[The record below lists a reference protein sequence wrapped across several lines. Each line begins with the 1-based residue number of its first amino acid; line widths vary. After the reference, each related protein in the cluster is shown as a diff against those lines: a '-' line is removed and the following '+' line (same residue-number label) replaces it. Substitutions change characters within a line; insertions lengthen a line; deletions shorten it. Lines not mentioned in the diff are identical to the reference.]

1 LQSGVGKAMGTVTAA
16 PSIIVITVVRDHSLG
31 RLLESHG
38 YALVQPASG
47 TQAFAWAREIRPDV
61 IILDAELPDMSGIDA
76 CCLFRDDPHIGRN
89 VPVLILTADKPT
101 PEQRVTAL
109 RAGAWDFLRY
119 PGDLA
124 ELSLKLQAY
133 VQAKRNIDVALA
145 EGLVDPAT
153 GLHSRSGLA
162 RRARELGAL
171 LSRNRG
177 ALACVVFAVEADAA
191 DPKAGAIVAQT
202 ARLSDVVGTWEPAE
216 FAVLAPGT
224 DDVGALKLAE
234 RVGGTLRE
242 VVRGPGPRVS
252 WPPLRIG
259 YDAVANLKYSP
270 IDPVALLARA
280 AAAVHTGRPEPEH
293 PWVRR
298 FADTGREP
306 AEKEG
311 ATPRITRPRSALD
324 EGTRGR

>member
-1 LQSGVGKAMGTVTAA
+1 MVTVTAA
-16 PSIIVITVVRDHSLG
+16 PTIVLITVVRDHSLG
-31 RLLESHG
+31 RVLDANG
-38 YALVQPASG
+38 YAVVQPASG
-47 TQAFAWAREIRPDV
+47 ALALEWAREIRPDLV
-61 IILDAELPDMSGIDA
+61 ILDAELPDMSGIDA
-76 CCLFRDDPHIGRN
+76 CSLFCNDPRIGRN
-89 VPVLILTADKPT
+89 VPVLIVTADKPT

-124 ELSLKLQAY
+124 ELSLKVQTY

-145 EGLVDPAT
+145 EGLVDPTT

-177 ALACVVFAVEADAA
+177 ALACVVFAMEAEAG
-191 DPKAGAIVAQT
+191 DPKAGVLVAQT
-202 ARLSDVVGTWEPAE
+202 ARLSDVVGAWGPAE

-224 DDVGALKLAE
+224 DDTGALKLAE
-234 RVGGTLRE
+234 RVGGMLRDA
-242 VVRGPGPRVS
+242 VRAGPRIS
-252 WPPLRIG
+252 GPTLRIG

-280 AAAVHTGRPEPEH
+280 AAAVRTGRPEPEH
-293 PWVRR
+293 PWVSR
-298 FADTGREP
+298 FADSGTEP
-306 AEKEG
+306 TPKEA
-311 ATPRITRPRSALD
+311 ATARLTAPRLALD
-324 EGTRGR
+324 ERTKRS